1 MKKAATAEKKLAEKV
16 EKARE
21 KSRSKNQSL
30 EMKKLAL
37 KNNNASEI
45 GTFKDILLDP
55 PTGDPDEPTPPKAL
69 AAARLKTVGTKKAK
83 GQTLTSK
90 RLSLKNGLAIQV
102 PTSPR
107 PRPRRSPTPSLIAIE
122 LIRPGKRKVKV
133 PVNAVKSTSSK
144 QMQQVV
150 DS

>member
-1 MKKAATAEKKLAEKV
+1 MKKAASAEKKLAEKV

-30 EMKKLAL
+30 EMRKLAL
-37 KNNNASEI
+37 KNNASEI
-45 GTFKDILLDP
+45 GTFKDILSNP

-90 RLSLKNGLAIQV
+90 RLSLKNSLATQV

-107 PRPRRSPTPSLIAIE
+107 PRPRRSPTPPLIAME

-133 PVNAVKSTSSK
+133 PANAVESTPSK
-144 QMQQVV
+144 RMRQVV